1 MLDNSIDF
9 KEQMIE
15 ARRTQIL
22 MGAAQVFAK
31 KGFHRATTKEI
42 ARQAGV
48 AEGTIYNY
56 FDNKRDLLLAMVEML
71 ATRSIKAN
79 ILEHPPDDPKEFFS
93 LLLHDRYQLL
103 KEYGH
108 IMAPMIAE
116 IFSDPDLREA
126 IYRSILMPVA
136 EPIEQYIQHRIDS
149 GEFKPVNPIVI
160 TRALIGSIGLNTAF
174 QLSGV
179 DARYETISVEAM
191 VEQIVEMFLA
201 VTKK

>member
-1 MLDNSIDF
+1 MLDDGIDF

-56 FDNKRDLLLAMVEML
+56 FDNKRDLLMAMVEML
-71 ATRSIKAN
+71 GTRSIKAT
-79 ILEHPPDDPKEFFS
+79 ILDHPPDDPKEFFS

-126 IYRSILMPVA
+126 IYQSILMPVA
-136 EPIEQYIQHRIDS
+136 EPIEQYIQRRIDS

-179 DARYETISVEAM
+179 DPRYESIPVEAM
-191 VEQIVEMFLA
+191 VEQIVEMFVA
-201 VTKK
+201 VTQK

>member
-1 MLDNSIDF
+1 MLDDAMDF
-9 KEQMIE
+9 KEQMVE

-56 FDNKRDLLLAMVEML
+56 FDNKRDLLMAMVEML
-71 ATRSIKAN
+71 ATRSIKVT
-79 ILEHPPDDPKEFFS
+79 ILEDPSDDPKEFFS

-126 IYRSILMPVA
+126 IYQSILMPVA
-136 EPIEQYIQHRIDS
+136 EPIEQYIQRRIDS

-160 TRALIGSIGLNTAF
+160 TRALIGSIVLNTAF

-179 DARYETISVEAM
+179 DPRYDTISVEAM
-191 VEQIVEMFLA
+191 VDQIVDMFLA

>member
-1 MLDNSIDF
+1 MLDDAMDF
-9 KEQMIE
+9 KEQMVE

-56 FDNKRDLLLAMVEML
+56 FDNKRDLLMAMVEML
-71 ATRSIKAN
+71 ATRSIKVT
-79 ILEHPPDDPKEFFS
+79 ILEDPSDDPKEFFS

-103 KEYGH
+103 KNYGH

-126 IYRSILMPVA
+126 IYQSILMPVA

-160 TRALIGSIGLNTAF
+160 TRALIGSIVLNTAF

-179 DARYETISVEAM
+179 DPRYEMISVEAM
-191 VEQIVEMFLA
+191 IDQIVDMFLA

>member
-1 MLDNSIDF
+1 MLDDAMDF
-9 KEQMIE
+9 KEQMVE

-56 FDNKRDLLLAMVEML
+56 FDNKRDLLMAMVEML
-71 ATRSIKAN
+71 ATRSIKVT
-79 ILEHPPDDPKEFFS
+79 ILEDPSDDPKEFFS

-103 KEYGH
+103 KNYGH

-126 IYRSILMPVA
+126 IYQSILMPVA
-136 EPIEQYIQHRIDS
+136 EPIEQYIQRRIDS

-160 TRALIGSIGLNTAF
+160 TRALIGSIVLNTAF

-179 DARYETISVEAM
+179 DPRYDTISVEAM
-191 VEQIVEMFLA
+191 VDQIVDMFLA

>member
-1 MLDNSIDF
+1 MLDDAIDF

-56 FDNKRDLLLAMVEML
+56 FNNKRDLLLAMVEML
-71 ATRSIKAN
+71 ATRSIKAT
-79 ILEHPPDDPKEFFS
+79 ILENPPDDPREFFS

-126 IYRSILMPVA
+126 IYQSILMPVA
-136 EPIEQYIQHRIDS
+136 EPIEQYIQRRIDS
-149 GEFKPVNPIVI
+149 GEFKLVNPIVI
-160 TRALIGSIGLNTAF
+160 TRALIGSIALNTAF

-179 DARYETISVEAM
+179 DPRYETISVETM

>member
-1 MLDNSIDF
+1 MLDDAMDF
-9 KEQMIE
+9 KEQMVE

-56 FDNKRDLLLAMVEML
+56 FDNKRDLLMAMVEML
-71 ATRSIKAN
+71 ATRSIKVT
-79 ILEHPPDDPKEFFS
+79 ILEDPSDDPKEFFS

-103 KEYGH
+103 KNYGH

-126 IYRSILMPVA
+126 IYQSILMPVA
-136 EPIEQYIQHRIDS
+136 EPIEQYIQRRIDS

-160 TRALIGSIGLNTAF
+160 TRALIGSIVLNTAF

-179 DARYETISVEAM
+179 DPRYEMISVEAM
-191 VEQIVEMFLA
+191 IDQIVDMFLA